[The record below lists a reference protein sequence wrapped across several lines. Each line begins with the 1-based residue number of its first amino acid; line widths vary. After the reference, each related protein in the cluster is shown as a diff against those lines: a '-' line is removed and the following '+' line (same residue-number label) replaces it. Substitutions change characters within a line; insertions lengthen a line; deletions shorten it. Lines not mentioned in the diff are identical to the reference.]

1 MIKKIIISLTF
12 ILLIF
17 TGCATVTPTGG
28 AFTDSVVETSKS
40 RLIIFRGGG
49 SLLAKEI
56 PAVNIFGAQPSI
68 YNLPSNSFIQEDL
81 VPGEYEI
88 IVSKDKN
95 SPGLV
100 WRFEPIGTKIN
111 LIENK
116 TTYLELEA
124 STNLLIYTADITEV
138 DEAYALGNLNSL
150 NRVLNTD
157 TAN

>member
-1 MIKKIIISLTF
+1 MIKKIILSLTF

-88 IVSKDKN
+88 IVSKDKK